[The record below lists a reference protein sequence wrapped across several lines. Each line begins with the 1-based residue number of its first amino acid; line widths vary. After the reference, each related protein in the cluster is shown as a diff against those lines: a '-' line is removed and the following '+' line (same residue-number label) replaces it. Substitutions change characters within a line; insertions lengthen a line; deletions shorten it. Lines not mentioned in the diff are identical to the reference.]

1 MAQGSSKTT
10 SVPFANTITRRY
22 DGASATTQYAGIAPS
37 GTAESATLWTITR
50 LTIANDGSVT
60 VVRATNVAWS
70 NRASEIYS

>member
-1 MAQGSSKTT
+1 MAQGSSRTT

-37 GTAESATLWTITR
+37 GTAESAPFWTITR

-60 VVRATNVAWS
+60 VARATNVAWS